1 MGKPAKNILKLSNL
15 IEGEIPFSEAVIRE
29 MVRDEINEA
38 NYRGLVD
45 QSKKIMKK
53 LKDAKL
59 SPEDVKKLTLALRQ
73 IESILNYA

>member
-1 MGKPAKNILKLSNL
+1 MGKPAKKILKLSNL

-53 LKDAKL
+53 
-59 SPEDVKKLTLALRQ
+59 
-73 IESILNYA
+73 

>member
-1 MGKPAKNILKLSNL
+1 
-15 IEGEIPFSEAVIRE
+15 